1 MQLSQSVSQ
10 ALIQWQQLCA
20 EIVVS
25 LRIHTRRVYLAD
37 TFGRA
42 SDLCANFVCLFVL
55 LLLCFA
61 SSRLCFVCKLSIKG
75 SQSRPGLMLISL
87 CCPPVLCT
95 SACPKVMA
103 PLYDA
108 DAAAE
113 ASASATLSYEHIEKS
128 VSQSGSPS
136 VSLAVSQLSSGR
148 RYCFG
153 AAGETDFKLI
163 YSRPN

>member
-1 MQLSQSVSQ
+1 M
-10 ALIQWQQLCA
+10 
-20 EIVVS
+20 
-25 LRIHTRRVYLAD
+25 YLAD

-42 SDLCANFVCLFVL
+42 KRFMCEFRLFVCFAFA
-55 LLLCFA
+55 LLCLFPTL
-61 SSRLCFVCKLSIKG
+61 LCMQTVNQR
-75 SQSRPGLMLISL
+75 QSVSARPGLMLISL

-128 VSQSGSPS
+128 VSQSGSQS
-136 VSLAVSQLSSGR
+136 VNLAVSQLSSGR